1 MLMLMLILM
10 LRLIW
15 CRSGLLCFGFGLPE
29 RIRAKAWM
37 KVETADQ
44 KRPISVEIIIRRLKE
59 DAGPQCSRCTP
70 RVLTRSKEGHRIL
83 HEAVFFTR
91 AHLFGR
97 FITCTQ
103 TQAASR
109 VGRRLVWVRLI
120 TKEGVSWKW
129 FEEGRRSVACF
140 IDI

>member
-70 RVLTRSKEGHRIL
+70 QGPNAVDAHRRAPM
-83 HEAVFFTR
+83 HTAGPQCTPQGPNAVDAHRR
-91 AHLFGR
+91 APM
-97 FITCTQ
+97 Q
-103 TQAASR
+103 
-109 VGRRLVWVRLI
+109 
-120 TKEGVSWKW
+120 
-129 FEEGRRSVACF
+129 
-140 IDI
+140 